1 MAIHPA
7 NLPEELQSTVVWLT
21 VIPLLAVIA
30 AGAYL
35 NYRAKQRKRRDNSKT
50 HIQPKRTAKK
60 KRPRRT

>member
-7 NLPEELQSTVVWLT
+7 NLPEELQSTVVWIT
-21 VIPLLAVIA
+21 VIPLLAIIA

-35 NYRAKQRKRRDNSKT
+35 NYRAKQRKRRGISKPPT
-50 HIQPKRTAKK
+50 QPKRTAKK